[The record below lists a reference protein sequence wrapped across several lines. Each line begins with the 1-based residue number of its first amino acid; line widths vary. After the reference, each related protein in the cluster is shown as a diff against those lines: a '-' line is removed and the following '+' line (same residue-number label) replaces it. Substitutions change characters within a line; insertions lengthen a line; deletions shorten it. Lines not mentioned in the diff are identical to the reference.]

1 VRLGQAEGSTMPEPE
16 QYKAATQYARDIAI
30 QSIELLLAHDLLP
43 TPLNYAVSYEYLQ
56 GNLAELKR
64 LLDNHML
71 AGRALDNILLQ
82 DLYDKYI
89 ATERHK
95 EFQGLRN
102 NLQDLLQALLHTISE
117 TNSNSIDY
125 QRELESSM
133 EKLDQDQDQD
143 ALQAIAADM
152 IAATVAANTQ
162 NGKLQA
168 HLATAQS
175 ETEQLRAELE
185 AQRREA
191 MIDPL
196 TGLFNRRAMDIH
208 LNELWQTESE
218 CLSILV
224 MDIDH
229 FKLINDSYGHAIGD
243 IVIRNVAE
251 AMRKCIRGEDIA
263 IRYGGEE
270 FLVLL
275 PNTPLE
281 GAITVAESI
290 RKRIEALRLVRKT
303 DNFVLAPFT
312 ISLGV
317 AERHGDDDRDS
328 LFERADKALYHSKSS
343 GRNRVTHEN
352 SLH

>member
-1 VRLGQAEGSTMPEPE
+1 MSETEPS
-16 QYKAATQYARDIAI
+16 QAATQQARENAI
-30 QSIELLLAHDLLP
+30 QSVDLLLAHALLP
-43 TPLNYAVSYEYLQ
+43 TPLNYAVSYEYLH
-56 GNLAELKR
+56 GNLPELKR
-64 LLDNHML
+64 FLDAHLL

-82 DLYDKYI
+82 DMYDKFI

-95 EFQGLRN
+95 EFQGIRN

-117 TNSNSIDY
+117 TTSNNVDY
-125 QRELESSM
+125 QRELEAGI
-133 EKLDQDQDQD
+133 EKLGMDQDRVS
-143 ALQAIAADM
+143 LRSIATDM
-152 IAATVAANTQ
+152 ITATVAANTQ
-162 NGKLQA
+162 NGKLQE
-168 HLATAQS
+168 HLATARG

-208 LNELWQTESE
+208 LNDLWQTDDAS
-218 CLSILV
+218 LSILV
-224 MDIDH
+224 LDIDH
-229 FKLINDSYGHAIGD
+229 FKSINDTYGHAVGD
-243 IVIRNVAE
+243 VVIRNVAE
-251 AMRKCIRGEDIA
+251 ALRKCIRGEDIA
-263 IRYGGEE
+263 VRYGGEE

-290 RKRIEALRLVRKT
+290 RKRIEALRLVRKA
-303 DNFVLAPFT
+303 DNFALAPFT

-317 AERHGDDDRDS
+317 AQRRGGDDCDS
-328 LFERADKALYHSKSS
+328 LFERADKALYHAKSS